1 MACVG
6 RRRLYRVA
14 AEGSGRMSDPPQ
26 DSDED
31 LVRRV
36 RAGDEA
42 AARLLFERHLP
53 ALRAKARARLPGSL
67 RGKVAESDVIQDAWL
82 AAFLDVGKFEDRGD
96 GSFGKWLRAILEH
109 KIGHEIERHVAA
121 GKRDVRREQRMRTGS
136 VDGFGAEPDQ
146 PSPSEEAVSAE
157 EEDVLRAAVASLPD
171 DYATVVRLVHIEG
184 LTLVDA
190 GARMGRSADATRK
203 LYGRALEAM
212 AGKLRDTRAPGS

>member
-1 MACVG
+1 
-6 RRRLYRVA
+6 
-14 AEGSGRMSDPPQ
+14 MSDASPI
-26 DSDED
+26 SDEE

-53 ALRAKARARLPGSL
+53 ALRAKARARLPAAL

-82 AAFLDVGKFEDRGD
+82 AAFLDIGTFEDRGD
-96 GSFGKWLRAILEH
+96 GSFGKWLRGILEH
-109 KIGHEIERHVAA
+109 KIGHEIGRHVAA

-136 VDGFGAEPDQ
+136 VDGFGAAPDQ
-146 PSPSEEAVSAE
+146 PSPSEVAVSAE
-157 EEDVLRAAVASLPD
+157 EQEVLRAAVASLPD

-190 GARMGRSADATRK
+190 GARMGRSADAARK
-203 LYGRALEAM
+203 LYGRALAAM
-212 AGKLRDTRAPGS
+212 AERLRGAKDTGS